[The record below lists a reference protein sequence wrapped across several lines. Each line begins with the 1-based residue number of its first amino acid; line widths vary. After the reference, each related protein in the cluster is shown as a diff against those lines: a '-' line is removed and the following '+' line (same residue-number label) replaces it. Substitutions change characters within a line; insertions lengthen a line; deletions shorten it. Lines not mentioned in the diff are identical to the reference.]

1 MPPADPSPPSAFTP
15 EQSESPVCPTP
26 PPSARLREL
35 PADELPREKFESRG
49 PSALTDAELL
59 ALVFGSGIR
68 GLNVLDMSR
77 QLLSRFGSLQDM
89 ARLDWQTF
97 RSIPGIGETKA
108 KYLAA
113 TFELAKRT
121 ARSTGRHISLSTP
134 DEVAA
139 FIGPD
144 LRAEAREV
152 IRIIL
157 LTTKLRFQHM
167 ETIAAGSL
175 NECTARIAEIVRP
188 AIVHTAHSFI
198 LVHNHPSGDPLPS
211 QADIDLT
218 RRLNDASRMLGLR
231 LQDHLII
238 GLPRHPG
245 DRGYFSFREGGL
257 I

>member
-1 MPPADPSPPSAFTP
+1 VSHHPHPPNPP
-15 EQSESPVCPTP
+15 ESPAPAPPT
-26 PPSARLREL
+26 STTRLREL
-35 PADELPREKFESRG
+35 PADELPREKFSTLG
-49 PSALTDAELL
+49 PAALTDAELL
-59 ALVFGSGIR
+59 SLVFGTGTK

-77 QLLSRFGSLQDM
+77 HLLVRFGSLQDLS
-89 ARLDWQTF
+89 RLDWKTF
-97 RSIPGIGETKA
+97 RGVPGIGEAKA

-113 TFELAKRT
+113 TFELAKRVARAT
-121 ARSTGRHISLSTP
+121 ARHVSLSTP
-134 DEVAA
+134 EEVAA

-144 LRAEAREV
+144 LRAESREV
-152 IRIIL
+152 IRVIL
-157 LTTKLRFQHM
+157 LNTKLRFQHQ
-167 ETIAAGSL
+167 ETIALGSI
-175 NECTARIAEIVRP
+175 NECTARIAEILRP

-218 RRLNDASRMLGLR
+218 RRLNEASRQLGLR

-245 DRGYFSFREGGL
+245 DRGFFSFREGGL